1 MKLIKEQYLFEMSNI
16 KGKYI
21 KIEDIDFSFYFSSK
35 NNVNNQHGIRVK
47 ICWNREKIGEDLLD
61 GYMELHGN
69 YKYVS
74 KKEPNIK
81 SDSIDIATARYF
93 FKRYK
98 VLFSAVWENK
108 LDENILSDYLRG
120 NINFTQLLKEFENIE
135 NNQYELINSA
145 SNIKDL
151 ERLVRTYN
159 IFNMND

>member
-1 MKLIKEQYLFEMSNI
+1 MKFLKQDLLEMSSI
-16 KGKYI
+16 RGKYI

-35 NNVNNQHGIRVK
+35 NNVSNQHAIRVK
-47 ICWNREKIGEDLLD
+47 ICWSREKIGKDLLD
-61 GYMELHGN
+61 GYLELHGD

-74 KKEPNIK
+74 KREPNIK
-81 SDSIDIATARYF
+81 PDSVDVATARYF

-120 NINFTQLLKEFENIE
+120 NINFKEVLKEFENIE
-135 NNQYELINSA
+135 NNEYELINSA
-145 SNIKDL
+145 INIKDL
-151 ERLVRTYN
+151 ERIIREYK